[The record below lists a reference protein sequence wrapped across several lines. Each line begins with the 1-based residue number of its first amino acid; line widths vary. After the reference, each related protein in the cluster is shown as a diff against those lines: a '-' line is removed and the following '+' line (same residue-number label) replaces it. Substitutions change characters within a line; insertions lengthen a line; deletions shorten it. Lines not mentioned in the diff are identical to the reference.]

1 MNNGTSWL
9 AFTPFVMRIHYIQS
23 YMLMRFIIRKL
34 RRLLLNKALF
44 RDATN
49 LKLWFTRDLY
59 ITLLSFLWVLVR
71 KIWLSNLGVML
82 ITRLLSY
89 FNVAAG
95 WVAEIYI
102 LKLLYGRFDIF
113 FITLKIQGI
122 AKLSTQCQN
131 TRFGCGLKV
140 MVLERLL
147 LRNQVSLLAVVLFYI
162 LNVVDCQIK
171 LQS

>member
-1 MNNGTSWL
+1 
-9 AFTPFVMRIHYIQS
+9 
-23 YMLMRFIIRKL
+23 MRFIIRKL

-113 FITLKIQGI
+113 FITLKI
-122 AKLSTQCQN
+122 
-131 TRFGCGLKV
+131 
-140 MVLERLL
+140 
-147 LRNQVSLLAVVLFYI
+147 
-162 LNVVDCQIK
+162 
-171 LQS
+171 